1 MQDDGTTRIFKPCL
15 DEMQICSA
23 SHPDPST
30 YGTLAVVLGE
40 LRVKYQ
46 IPYFP

>member
-1 MQDDGTTRIFKPCL
+1 MSNRLDP

-46 IPYFP
+46 IGLELFDFFH